1 MEKQITYVQL
11 CYCGRGWGE
20 HIISNHFLAEILS
33 IIHSSQQCCKG
44 LLEPISGR
52 DCYILI
58 IQVICSFMRSATIKL
73 RLQKPRKN
81 LDFPFRP
88 DIVLIK
94 VELDILGIWT
104 DFLLHQFTCPPPNWA
119 DFSPNFQFRTNQLF
133 RLSCDGPQR
142 HNFTSKNKNQTIAWW
157 KWNASLI
164 IILYLNNLIANLG
177 RLLIGTKLR
186 QSHFKDYANQ
196 LITYF
201 SSNETMIKE
210 DIKTLKPP
218 LGGSKSSKT

>member
-104 DFLLHQFTCPPPNWA
+104 DLLLHQFTCA
-119 DFSPNFQFRTNQLF
+119 SAELSRFFS
-133 RLSCDGPQR
+133 
-142 HNFTSKNKNQTIAWW
+142 K
-157 KWNASLI
+157 
-164 IILYLNNLIANLG
+164 
-177 RLLIGTKLR
+177 
-186 QSHFKDYANQ
+186 
-196 LITYF
+196 F
-201 SSNETMIKE
+201 SI
-210 DIKTLKPP
+210 
-218 LGGSKSSKT
+218 SSEPIVSVEL